1 MDISRSVSDD
11 QWEKEKT
18 FAKEISKLVDIS
30 ESGGHVSVLRFDEYP
45 YFDIKFDDFMTYD
58 DFSTALDQ
66 LVNDEYQT
74 NIYGAL
80 RSGLDEMFTS
90 GNGMRSHSSK
100 MMILITDGKS
110 DDSQFDDIRMEYQG
124 KDIKLVIV
132 GVGDVD
138 ESSLRKL
145 VVSNKDL
152 YIASNFNE
160 LLDKVTKKLGESIKT
175 GKLSRTN
182 SFSSELV
189 LIIIY

>member
-1 MDISRSVSDD
+1 MSESLHDD
-11 QWEKEKT
+11 DWEKEKT
-18 FAKEISKLVDIS
+18 FTKDIAKFVDIS
-30 ESGGHVSVLRFDEYP
+30 ESGGHVSVLRFDSDP

-100 MMILITDGKS
+100 MMILVTDGDS
-110 DDSQFDDIRMEYQG
+110 DDSQFNDIRMEYQE
-124 KDIKLVIV
+124 KDIKLVVV
-132 GVGDVD
+132 GVGYIKQM
-138 ESSLRKL
+138 SLRKL
-145 VVSNKDL
+145 VASENDL

-160 LLDKVTKKLGESIKT
+160 LLKTVTKKLGESIKT
-175 GKLSRTN
+175 GKFSRKN
-182 SFSSELV
+182 SFSSELF
-189 LIIIY
+189 LIMLIY